1 MFHQVLKVKIRRNSP
16 TSSSRRSILIDT
28 RAFSSSFQGQPS
40 GGAISLQLHP
50 RGFYHSLAHLR
61 QGTRLT
67 PAPSSHFFPTRQ
79 ENMTR
84 STGEVHMPGALA
96 QRDRKPRNQKELLEI
111 NTTTNM
117 KNAPNGFMSRL
128 GMAEERTKGTSTIK
142 KQREQTLKKT
152 QQDTQELCDNYKT

>member
-1 MFHQVLKVKIRRNSP
+1 
-16 TSSSRRSILIDT
+16 
-28 RAFSSSFQGQPS
+28 
-40 GGAISLQLHP
+40 
-50 RGFYHSLAHLR
+50 
-61 QGTRLT
+61 
-67 PAPSSHFFPTRQ
+67 
-79 ENMTR
+79 MTR